1 MTHHAP
7 PPASA
12 AISIRVAHVSRSR
25 YDGQRRHDL
34 RIGRAPDYVDQD
46 RAHLNWVLIEPPR
59 PAVMKSRADELRAL
73 TGPKR
78 SARSNAAIATVGIIT
93 FGAAAQALFQQL
105 TPEQQDAAYRAVAE
119 RVALECQTSV
129 RALVVHGDESAP
141 HAHVVWDCRSTD
153 GTPMS
158 KIMKGSR
165 LQDIAAQVIREF
177 APGIVRGV
185 RKSDRIARGEPAA
198 AIYNRSVRQLH
209 ADFPVELAAAQ
220 VRVDEMQARVMTLEG
235 RVAQLTEKEQ
245 KRLETYRRRLEA
257 RQRELDELER
267 RQSELKADIQEMED
281 ETLQTGLAIEEQKV
295 DADQR
300 EAELDERAAD
310 LDRREAAIE
319 ETIRSGVEVGVETIV
334 GIITGETRRT
344 DDGRWQVPDA
354 ERLRPIWRAL
364 RPTVERLADWW
375 QHFRHRV
382 EALPDPE
389 RKDLLRLPE

>member
-1 MTHHAP
+1 MEHHAS

-12 AISIRVAHVSRSR
+12 AISIRVHHRSRSK

-34 RIGRAPDYVDQD
+34 RIGRSPDYVDQD
-46 RAHLNWVLIEPPR
+46 RAHLNRVVIEPPR
-59 PAVMKSRADELRAL
+59 PAVMQARADELRAL
-73 TGPKR
+73 TGAKR
-78 SARSNAAIATVGIIT
+78 AARSNAAIATTGVIT
-93 FGAAAQALFQQL
+93 FGKAAQKIFEQL
-105 TPEQQDAAYRAVAE
+105 TPERQDQAYLAVAE
-119 RVALECQTSV
+119 RIAQACDTSV
-129 RALVVHGDESAP
+129 RALVVHGDETAP

-158 KIMKGSR
+158 KVMKGSK
-165 LQDIAAQVIREF
+165 LQDIAAEVIGEF

-185 RKSDRIARGEPAA
+185 RKSDRIARGDKAS
-198 AIYNRSVRQLH
+198 AIYNRSVRELH
-209 ADFPVELAAAQ
+209 ADLPAEIEAARARVE
-220 VRVDEMQARVMTLEG
+220 EMQARVAKLED
-235 RVAQLTEKEQ
+235 REIELTEKELR
-245 KRLETYRRRLEA
+245 RLETYRKRKDD

-267 RQSELKADIQEMED
+267 TRDEVAGDI
-281 ETLQTGLAIEEQKV
+281 LQAGMALEEQR
-295 DADQR
+295 AEANRR
-300 EAELDERAAD
+300 EAQLDERAAD

-354 ERLRPIWRAL
+354 ERLRPIWRAI
-364 RPTVERLADWW
+364 RPTIERLADWW